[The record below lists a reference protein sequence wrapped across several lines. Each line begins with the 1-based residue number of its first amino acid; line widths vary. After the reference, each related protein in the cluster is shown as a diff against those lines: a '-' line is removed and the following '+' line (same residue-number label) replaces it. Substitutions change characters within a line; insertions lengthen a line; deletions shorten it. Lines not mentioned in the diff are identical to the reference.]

1 MIQTEFYNI
10 ALALFMATASGL
22 VGAFALMRKMT
33 LASDVM
39 SHIALPGLGLALL
52 YGFNPL
58 LGGAT
63 TLILGVLLIWKI
75 ETASQI
81 NTDAVI
87 GVVFAVSLAIGALI
101 TPQEE
106 IIQALFGG
114 MSAISLWE
122 FLAGIVASCLVILFI
137 IAKRRALTLSLVS
150 KDLAKTTGI
159 NTERLNLY
167 FLLIFAITI
176 ILGLRYLG
184 VLLMGSL
191 IIIPPAIA
199 RNLATDL
206 KGMLV
211 VSSLAAV
218 LSMAIG
224 LFVASTYNLALGPV
238 VIGVAGVLFIAALFL
253 KKS

>member
-1 MIQTEFYNI
+1 MIQAEFYNI
-10 ALALFMATASGL
+10 ILALFMAVASGL
-22 VGAFALMRKMT
+22 VSAFALMRKMT

-52 YGFNPL
+52 YGFNPI

-63 TLILGVLLIWKI
+63 TLLLGVLVVWKI
-75 ETASQI
+75 ESVSGI

-87 GVVFAVSLAIGALI
+87 GVIFAVSLAIGTLI
-101 TPQEE
+101 TPQED
-106 IIQALFGG
+106 IIEALFGG
-114 MSAISLWE
+114 MQTINLGE
-122 FLAGIVASCLVILFI
+122 FIIGVLASCLVIVFI
-137 IAKRRALTLSLVS
+137 LKKRRALTLALIS

-199 RNLATDL
+199 RNLAENL
-206 KGMLV
+206 NGMLFF
-211 VSSLAAV
+211 SALAAV
-218 LSMAIG
+218 FSMAVG
-224 LFVASTYNLALGPV
+224 LFLATTYNLALGPV
-238 VIGVAGVLFIAALFL
+238 VIGVAGVIFIIALFL
-253 KKS
+253 KKE